1 HPVCSA
7 ERRARAFARADR
19 RRRGNWPGADGG
31 RPAPDWTELGA
42 WAGGERAGPSAAGC
56 LHLRRSWAESM
67 MSLEHGFLRGS
78 YPPLVT
84 PFRNGAVDYET
95 YARLVE
101 RQIREGSHGIVVN
114 GTTGEPSTLTVQ
126 ERNRL
131 VEVAVKAAAGRIPVV
146 AATGSASHAESIE
159 LTLAAEKAGAAAG
172 LVVTP
177 YFIRPPQRGWVAYSL
192 DLGRRTG
199 LPLLLYHIPGR
210 AAVDLKAETI
220 AEIAERLPTLVG
232 IKHASNDLGLV
243 TALLTRLGAEFRVFV
258 GLEELSF
265 PMLAVGACGLMNA
278 VGNLAPRRIAQLYQ
292 AAAGGNLDEARRLHQ
307 SLFELNQ
314 AVFFDTNPI
323 PLKYMMMRIGLLPA
337 EEHRLPMVSATAEL
351 AKRLDQVLQRAGLL

>member
-1 HPVCSA
+1 MINLKHS
-7 ERRARAFARADR
+7 
-19 RRRGNWPGADGG
+19 
-31 RPAPDWTELGA
+31 
-42 WAGGERAGPSAAGC
+42 
-56 LHLRRSWAESM
+56 
-67 MSLEHGFLRGS
+67 FLRGS

-84 PFRNGAVDYET
+84 PLRNREVDYDT
-95 YARLVE
+95 YASLVE

-131 VEVAVKAAAGRIPVV
+131 VETAVNAARGRIPVV
-146 AATGSASHAESIE
+146 AATGSHSHAESIE
-159 LTLAAEKAGAAAG
+159 LTLGAQKAGAAAV

-177 YFIRPPQRGWVAYSL
+177 YFIRPPQRGLVEYYL
-192 DLGRRTG
+192 DVGRRTD

-220 AEIAERLPTLVG
+220 AQIAEGLPTLVG
-232 IKHASNDLGLV
+232 IKHAANDLGLV
-243 TALLTRLGAEFRVFV
+243 TALLTKLGADFRVFV

-265 PMLAVGACGLMNA
+265 PMLAVGASGLMNA
-278 VGNLAPRRIAQLYQ
+278 VGNLVPRRIADLYQ
-292 AAAGGNLDEARRLHQ
+292 AVARGDLEQARRLHD

-314 AVFFDTNPI
+314 AIFFDSNPI
-323 PLKYMMMRIGLLPA
+323 PIKYMMTRMGLLPT

-351 AKRLDQVLQRAGLL
+351 AERLDGVLRRVGLLEGKTKSLE